1 MRRSFLLVLLAASLA
16 HAQISAPSP
25 DDARKSGY
33 EKSARATVIHSAN
46 VYVAADDTSQRIAVV
61 NPGHEVV
68 MIEKSGPWVRVFAN
82 TDTETDS
89 EEVPLMQQDQ
99 PVAVTSG
106 WIKAHGIVDAHTD
119 NGDAILFGA
128 AANLEEQASQPHA
141 PKFSAQSAHL
151 LYKRVAEYFPKSPL
165 APESAWRSADIRWQ
179 LEKQDISTLPSAHEK
194 ESFLRPQIYEG
205 EMKRII
211 KTWPQSK
218 WSAFAAYALI
228 DNQLCGD
235 WQGLPQCPDKEAS
248 LYERYANAY
257 PDGPRTA
264 EALYNAAY
272 REGALV
278 DMYAEADNRKR
289 AADSANHAKK
299 IAGYLQ
305 KGFPQSDFAA
315 RAAALV
321 FRIDQQIAIYG
332 NDRD

>member
-1 MRRSFLLVLLAASLA
+1 V
-16 HAQISAPSP
+16 H
-25 DDARKSGY
+25 
-33 EKSARATVIHSAN
+33 TAN
-46 VYVAADDTSQRIAVV
+46 VYVAADDNAQRTATV

-99 PVAVTSG
+99 PTAVTSG
-106 WIKAHGIVDAHTD
+106 WIKAHGIVDSHTE

-128 AANLEEQASQPHA
+128 AATLEEQASQPHA
-141 PKFSAQSAHL
+141 PKFAAQSAHL
-151 LYKRVAEYFPKSPL
+151 LYKRAAEYFPKSTL
-165 APESAWRSADIRWQ
+165 AAEAAWRAADIRWQ

-205 EMKRII
+205 EMKHVI
-211 KTWPQSK
+211 KTWPKSK
-218 WSAFAAYALI
+218 WAARAAYALI

-235 WQGLPQCPDKEAS
+235 WQGLPQCPDKES
-248 LYERYANAY
+248 SQYERYANTY

-272 REGALV
+272 RQGALV
-278 DMYAEADNRKR
+278 DIYNEASNRKR
-289 AADSANHAKK
+289 AEAAASHTKQLATS
-299 IAGYLQ
+299 LQ
-305 KGFPQSDFAA
+305 KDFPQSDYAA